1 MKKVSLNLE
10 LVVKVVVFTLLTFAA
25 AKVIFDAITNGS
37 NIL

>member
-1 MKKVSLNLE
+1 MKKLSLS
-10 LVVKVVVFTLLTFAA
+10 LVVKVLVFGFLTFAA